1 MGTIKP
7 DYLPHLEHRLMSALH
22 PSPSPHRPVPSADT
36 SPAAQDYP
44 ASTPPEHSW
53 SCPCCHATL
62 RSEGTPRRGSCPACG
77 SIIEP
82 PTSAGAASAN
92 TATTATTAAGTVGA
106 VTNAS
111 PPISHSPQKTI
122 TPTKNQHRWF
132 ILSAFTA
139 LIVLAALAAWK
150 VSSGPTAARPAAVTA
165 AMPPTPEELRS
176 ILNGFLQADNW
187 AAKRAFILDS
197 HRLNATG
204 AAYYHGRDP
213 EEILAADFQPY
224 TLPSQT
230 GLSGSTTGSAT
241 LRAVRTGRPPV
252 LAIFHQVG
260 TRWQLDWE
268 IFTQTHDDTVSTFL
282 HTPSFVHRTLRVRLG
297 RVFNQPGPASTLAV
311 ELIDLLDAGQ
321 RITFHLPVGSPMAR
335 TLTDGLSGG
344 STREA
349 SVEVCWGRPQTDGP
363 WVPILHRLISWG
375 PSGLHPELSAGPT
388 PPTAPAIVPPSA
400 DSEAAVSGPPYRN
413 QDGRD

>member
-22 PSPSPHRPVPSADT
+22 PSPSPHRPVPGADT

-82 PTSAGAASAN
+82 PTRAGA
-92 TATTATTAAGTVGA
+92 TATTATVDAGT
-106 VTNAS
+106 NAPS
-111 PPISHSPQKTI
+111 PIARAPQKTI
-122 TPTKNQHRWF
+122 TPAKSQHRWF
-132 ILSAFTA
+132 ILSALTT
-139 LIVLAALAAWK
+139 LLVLAALAAWK
-150 VSSGPTAARPAAVTA
+150 VSSGPTTARPAAVTA

-187 AAKRAFILDS
+187 TAKRSFILDS

-204 AAYYHGRDP
+204 AAYYNGRDP

-321 RITFHLPVGSPMAR
+321 RITFHLPVGSPIAR
-335 TLTDGLSGG
+335 TLTEGLSGV

-388 PPTAPAIVPPSA
+388 PAMVPPSI
-400 DSEAAVSGPPYRN
+400 DTEAAVSGPPLRN

>member
-22 PSPSPHRPVPSADT
+22 PSPSPHRPVYGDATP
-36 SPAAQDYP
+36 PAAQDYP

-62 RSEGTPRRGSCPACG
+62 RSETAPRRGSCPACG

-82 PTSAGAASAN
+82 PTAATAAAS
-92 TATTATTAAGTVGA
+92 TVGA
-106 VTNAS
+106 VTNSS
-111 PPISHSPQKTI
+111 PPAAHPPQKKT
-122 TPTKNQHRWF
+122 TLDKKKPRWL

-139 LIVLAALAAWK
+139 LLVLAALTAWK
-150 VSSGPTAARPAAVTA
+150 ASSGPTAARPAAVTA
-165 AMPPTPEELRS
+165 PTPPTPEELRS

-204 AAYYHGRDP
+204 AAYYDGRDP

-230 GLSGSTTGSAT
+230 GLSGSTTGIAT

-260 TRWQLDWE
+260 TRWHLDWE

-311 ELIDLLDAGQ
+311 ELVDLLNAGQ
-321 RITFHLPVGSPMAR
+321 RITFHLPVGSPIAR
-335 TLTDGLSGG
+335 TLADGLSGG

-349 SVEVCWGRPQTDGP
+349 SVEVCWGRPQTDGQ

-375 PSGLHPELSAGPT
+375 PSGLHHELSAGPT
-388 PPTAPAIVPPSA
+388 PAIVPPST
-400 DSEAAVSGPPYRN
+400 DTEAAAAGSPRRN
-413 QDGRD
+413 QDGHY

>member
-22 PSPSPHRPVPSADT
+22 PSPSPHRPVPGADT

-44 ASTPPEHSW
+44 ASRPPEHSW
-53 SCPCCHATL
+53 SCPCCQATL

-82 PTSAGAASAN
+82 PTSAGA
-92 TATTATTAAGTVGA
+92 TATTATTATVGA
-106 VTNAS
+106 GTNAPS
-111 PPISHSPQKTI
+111 PIAHPPQKTI

-132 ILSAFTA
+132 ILSVFTA
-139 LIVLAALAAWK
+139 LLVLAALAAWK
-150 VSSGPTAARPAAVTA
+150 VSSGSTTPRPAAVTA

-204 AAYYHGRDP
+204 AAYYNGRDP

-260 TRWQLDWE
+260 TRWHLDWE

-363 WVPILHRLISWG
+363 WVLILRRLISWG

-388 PPTAPAIVPPSA
+388 PAMVPPSI
-400 DSEAAVSGPPYRN
+400 DTEAAVSGPPRRN

>member
-22 PSPSPHRPVPSADT
+22 PSPSPHRPVPGADT

-44 ASTPPEHSW
+44 ASTTPEHSW

-62 RSEGTPRRGSCPACG
+62 RSETAPRRGSCPACG

-82 PTSAGAASAN
+82 PTSAGAIA
-92 TATTATTAAGTVGA
+92 ATTATTTAGT
-106 VTNAS
+106 NA
-111 PPISHSPQKTI
+111 PPPSACAPQNTI
-122 TPTKNQHRWF
+122 TPAKNQHRWF

-139 LIVLAALAAWK
+139 LLVLAALAAWK
-150 VSSGPTAARPAAVTA
+150 VSSGPTTARPAAVTA
-165 AMPPTPEELRS
+165 AIPPTPEELRS

-204 AAYYHGRDP
+204 AAYYDGRDP
-213 EEILAADFQPY
+213 EEILAVDFQPY

-311 ELIDLLDAGQ
+311 ELIDLLDSGQ
-321 RITFHLPVGSPMAR
+321 RITFHLPAGSPMAR
-335 TLTDGLSGG
+335 TLADGLSGG

-388 PPTAPAIVPPSA
+388 PAIAPPSI
-400 DSEAAVSGPPYRN
+400 DTEAAVSGPPRRN

>member
-1 MGTIKP
+1 
-7 DYLPHLEHRLMSALH
+7 MSALH
-22 PSPSPHRPVPSADT
+22 PSPSTHQPVHGADT
-36 SPAAQDYP
+36 SPA
-44 ASTPPEHSW
+44 PPNHPTSAPPVHSW

-62 RSEGTPRRGSCPACG
+62 RSEGAPRRGSCPACG

-82 PTSAGAASAN
+82 P
-92 TATTATTAAGTVGA
+92 ATEGA
-106 VTNAS
+106 VTAATATAS
-111 PPISHSPQKTI
+111 GTGANTPPPIARPAEKT
-122 TPTKNQHRWF
+122 PAPHKNQPRLF
-132 ILSAFTA
+132 ILSGLTA
-139 LIVLAALAAWK
+139 LLVLAALAAWK
-150 VSSGPTAARPAAVTA
+150 ASSGLTAARPAAVTA
-165 AMPPTPEELRS
+165 TMPPRLEELRS
-176 ILNGFLQADNW
+176 ILSGFLQADTW

-204 AAYYHGRDP
+204 TAYYDGRDP
-213 EEILAADFQPY
+213 EEITAADFQPY

-230 GLSGSTTGSAT
+230 GLSGSATGSAT

-311 ELIDLLDAGQ
+311 ELIDLLDLGQ
-321 RITFHLPVGSPMAR
+321 RITFHLPVGSPIAR
-335 TLTDGLSGG
+335 TLADGLSGG

-349 SVEVCWGRPQTDGP
+349 IVEVCWGRPQSDGP

-375 PSGLHPELSAGPT
+375 PSGLHSELSAGPT

-400 DSEAAVSGPPYRN
+400 DSEAAVSGPPRRN
-413 QDGRD
+413 QNGRD

>member
-22 PSPSPHRPVPSADT
+22 PSPSPHRPVPGVDT
-36 SPAAQDYP
+36 SPAAQDHP

-82 PTSAGAASAN
+82 PTSAGAIAASA
-92 TATTATTAAGTVGA
+92 TATTATTTAGT
-106 VTNAS
+106 NA
-111 PPISHSPQKTI
+111 PPPSACAPQNTT
-122 TPTKNQHRWF
+122 TPDKNQHRWF

-139 LIVLAALAAWK
+139 LLVLAALAAWK

-165 AMPPTPEELRS
+165 AIPPTPEELRS

-204 AAYYHGRDP
+204 AAYYDGRDP
-213 EEILAADFQPY
+213 EEILAINFQPY

-230 GLSGSTTGSAT
+230 GLSGSAT

-335 TLTDGLSGG
+335 TLADGLSGG

-375 PSGLHPELSAGPT
+375 PSGLHPELSTGPT
-388 PPTAPAIVPPSA
+388 PATVPPSI
-400 DSEAAVSGPPYRN
+400 DTEAAVSGPPRRN